1 MNTTVVI
8 TQSIQDTEDQAVLI
22 AMVEKAVALET
33 TTADVK
39 QAFGRHCADAETKRN
54 FANALNYEIH
64 SVHGETPPEKYYKQ
78 DRPPLP
84 QPLPVYRFIHLTVR

>member
-1 MNTTVVI
+1 MNTTSII
-8 TQSIQDTEDQAVLI
+8 TQSIQDAAAQSMLI
-22 AMVEKAVALET
+22 AMVENAIALEA

-39 QAFGRHCADAETKRN
+39 QAFGRYCIDTEIRRT

-64 SVHGETPPEKYYKQ
+64 RVHGETPADKYYKQ

-84 QPLPVYRFIHLTVR
+84 QPLPVYRFAHLTIR